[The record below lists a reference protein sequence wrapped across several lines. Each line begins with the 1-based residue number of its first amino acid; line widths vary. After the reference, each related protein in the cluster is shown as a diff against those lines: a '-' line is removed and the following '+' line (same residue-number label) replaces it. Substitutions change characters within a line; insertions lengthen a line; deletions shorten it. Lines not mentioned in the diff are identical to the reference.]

1 MIFRGDEVE
10 VSDGRLRRI
19 GRWTLPL
26 FVVLVL
32 FSCVAPTIVPTRAE
46 DSPEIKQQIEAARK
60 LAGTDWASVLD
71 FQLKSGP
78 EIVSLNILP
87 KPASPAIEPRKVFDN
102 LYVIGQKAVSNFVI
116 TTPDGLILI
125 DTGYD
130 GNAEKIILPQMKQL
144 GLNPED
150 IRYILLTH
158 GHADHFGGAKYFQDH
173 YKNIRV
179 GLSAADWDFIP
190 SQGKGA
196 KPTKDLVLEEGKPI
210 TLGGESITPVSQP
223 GHTPGAM
230 AFIFPVKDFGKPHMV
245 LILGAVQL
253 NPEGVPLATLRQ
265 VDESLNYVAG
275 VAERM
280 HVDTEL
286 AVHPIWDSSEQK
298 MEKIA
303 TRKPGEPNPF
313 VVGEE
318 SNQRLMKLLDD
329 CMKIQIA
336 RLSQT
341 GS

>member
-1 MIFRGDEVE
+1 MIFRRDEVG
-10 VSDGRLRRI
+10 VSDGRLP
-19 GRWTLPL
+19 GMSRWMLPA
-26 FVVLVL
+26 FSVLML
-32 FSCVAPTIVPTRAE
+32 FSYIAPTILPTRAE
-46 DSPEIKQQIEAARK
+46 DSPEIKQQVEAAKK
-60 LAGTDWASVLD
+60 LAGTDWAPVVD
-71 FQLKSGP
+71 FELTPGP
-78 EIVSLNILP
+78 EIVAMNVLP
-87 KPASPAIEPRKVFDN
+87 KPTSPAIEPRKVFDN
-102 LYVIGQKAVSNFVI
+102 VYVLGQKAVWNFAI
-116 TTPDGLILI
+116 TTPDGIILI

-130 GNAEKIILPQMKQL
+130 GNTDKILIPQMKQL

-245 LILGAVQL
+245 LLLGAVQL
-253 NPEGVPLATLRQ
+253 NPEGVPVATLQQ
-265 VDESLNYVAG
+265 VDESLNHVAD

-286 AVHPIWDSSEQK
+286 AVHPIWDGSEAK
-298 MEKIA
+298 LEKIA
-303 TRKPGEPNPF
+303 TRTPGEPNPF
-313 VVGEE
+313 VVGEK
-318 SNQRLMKLLDD
+318 SHQRLMKLLDE

-336 RLSQT
+336 RLNQS